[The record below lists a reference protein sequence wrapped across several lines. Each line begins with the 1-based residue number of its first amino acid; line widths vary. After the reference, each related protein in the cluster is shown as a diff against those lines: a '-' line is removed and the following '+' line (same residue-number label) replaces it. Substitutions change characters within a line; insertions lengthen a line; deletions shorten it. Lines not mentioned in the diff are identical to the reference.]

1 MATIRDVAQKAGVGV
16 ATVSRVLSENGYVK
30 EETKQKVMDAIRE
43 LNYTPNEIAR
53 NLYYKRT
60 GIVAVIIP
68 QISHPFFAEFVD
80 KVVVELFAYDYKAMI
95 CNTWSEGSYE
105 LQYFDMLKRNM
116 VDGII
121 CGTHSITNEE
131 YFNIDRPIVALDHTF
146 GRGIPCVSVDHREGG
161 RMAAMELIQAGCKN
175 VLQFRGSSNIDS
187 PALLRHTVFEEII
200 HENNIGYQEIVTD
213 MNDLSEATADKAARE
228 FFEKYPDV
236 DGIFGTDYMV
246 MSVMKRAHELGIDI
260 PGKLKVVGYDGT
272 SMSRLASPG
281 LTTVCQPIGDLA
293 KESVKIMMDL
303 ISGKTDDC
311 SDVHLSVSLHKDK
324 STAIEI

>member
-1 MATIRDVAQKAGVGV
+1 MATIRDVAQRAGVGV

-30 EETKQKVMDAIRE
+30 EETMQKVLEAIQE

-80 KVVVELFAYDYKAMI
+80 KVVVELFSYNYKAMI
-95 CNTWSEGSYE
+95 CNTWSDGSYE

-146 GRGIPCVSVDHREGG
+146 GKAIPCVSVNHKEGG
-161 RMAAMELIQAGCKN
+161 RLAAMELIEAGCKN
-175 VLQFRGSSNIDS
+175 VLQFRGSSKTGS
-187 PALLRHTVFEEII
+187 PALLRHDVFEQII
-200 HENNIGYQEIVTD
+200 KEHGIGYHEILTD
-213 MNDLSEATADKAARE
+213 INDVSEASADKATYE
-228 FFEKYPDV
+228 FINNYSDV
-236 DGIFGTDYMV
+236 DGIFGTDIMV
-246 MSVMKRAHELGIDI
+246 MSAMKRAHEKGIDI
-260 PGKLKVVGYDGT
+260 PGQLKVVGYDGT
-272 SMSRLASPG
+272 EMSRLASPG
-281 LTTVCQPIGDLA
+281 LTTICQPIGDLA

-303 ISGKTDDC
+303 INGKDVDTNE
-311 SDVHLSVSLHKDK
+311 VHLSVSLHRDK
-324 STAIEI
+324 STAH

>member
-1 MATIRDVAQKAGVGV
+1 MATIQDVARKAGVGA
-16 ATVSRVLSENGYVK
+16 ATVSRVLSGKGYVK
-30 EETKQKVMDAIRE
+30 EETKKKVMEAIRE

-68 QISHPFFAEFVD
+68 QISHPFFAEFID
-80 KVVVELFAYDYKAMI
+80 KVVVELFAYNYKAMI

-161 RMAAMELIQAGCKN
+161 RLAAMELIKAGCKN
-175 VLQFRGSSNIDS
+175 VLQFRGTSDVHS
-187 PALLRHTVFEEII
+187 PASSRHIVFEEII
-200 HENNIGYQEIVTD
+200 RENGLEYHEIVTD
-213 MNDLSEATADKAARE
+213 MKDLSQNTAQEVAE
-228 FFEKYPDV
+228 IFFEKYPDV
-236 DGIFGTDYMV
+236 DGIFGTDSIV
-246 MSVMKRAHELGIDI
+246 MTVMKLAQERGVNI
-260 PGKLKVVGYDGT
+260 PGSLKVVGYDGT
-272 SMSRLASPG
+272 EISRLATPG
-281 LTTVCQPIGDLA
+281 LTTVCQPIEELA
-293 KESVKIMMDL
+293 KQSVRIMMDL
-303 ISGKTDDC
+303 ISGNRTNID
-311 SDVHLSVSLHKDK
+311 DVHLSVTLHRDK
-324 STAIEI
+324 STALE

>member
-30 EETKQKVMDAIRE
+30 EETKQKVMDAILE

-80 KVVVELFAYDYKAMI
+80 KLVVELLAHDYKAMI
-95 CNTWSEGSYE
+95 CNTWSEESYE

-121 CGTHSITNEE
+121 CGTHSVTNEE
-131 YFNIDRPIVALDHTF
+131 YFNINRPIVALDHTF
-146 GRGIPCVSVDHREGG
+146 GRGIPCVSVDHKEGG
-161 RMAAMELIQAGCKN
+161 RLAAMELIQAGCKN
-175 VLQFRGSSNIDS
+175 VLQFRGSSNVDS
-187 PALLRHTVFEEII
+187 PASLRHDVFEKII
-200 HENNIGYQEIVTD
+200 REHGLGYQEIITD
-213 MNDLSEATADKAARE
+213 MNDLSEATADRNAYE

-236 DGIFGTDYMV
+236 DGIFGTDFMV
-246 MSVMKRAHELGIDI
+246 MSAMKRAHELRIDI
-260 PGKLKVVGYDGT
+260 PGRLKVVGYDGT
-272 SMSRLASPG
+272 KISRLASPG

-293 KESVKIMMDL
+293 KQSVDIMMDL
-303 ISGKTDDC
+303 INGKTIDS
-311 SDVHLSVSLHKDK
+311 SDVHLSVSLHRDQ
-324 STAIEI
+324 STAIN

>member
-1 MATIRDVAQKAGVGV
+1 MATIRDVAQRAGVGV

-30 EETKQKVMDAIRE
+30 EETRQKVLEAIQE

-80 KVVVELFAYDYKAMI
+80 KVVVELFSYNYKAMI
-95 CNTWSEGSYE
+95 CNTWSDGSYE

-146 GRGIPCVSVDHREGG
+146 GKAIPCVSVNHKEGG
-161 RMAAMELIQAGCKN
+161 RLAAMELIEAGCKN
-175 VLQFRGSSNIDS
+175 VLQFRGSSKTGS
-187 PALLRHTVFEEII
+187 PALLRHDVFEQII
-200 HENNIGYQEIVTD
+200 KEHGIGYHEILTD
-213 MNDLSEATADKAARE
+213 INDVSEASADKATYE
-228 FFEKYPDV
+228 FINNYSDV
-236 DGIFGTDYMV
+236 DGIFGTDIMV
-246 MSVMKRAHELGIDI
+246 MSAMKRAHEKGIDI
-260 PGKLKVVGYDGT
+260 PGQLKVVGYDGT
-272 SMSRLASPG
+272 EMSRLASPG
-281 LTTVCQPIGDLA
+281 LTTICQPIGDLA

-303 ISGKTDDC
+303 INGKDVDTNE
-311 SDVHLSVSLHKDK
+311 VHLSVSLHRDK
-324 STAIEI
+324 STAH

>member
-1 MATIRDVAQKAGVGV
+1 MATIQDVARKASVGV
-16 ATVSRVLSENGYVK
+16 ATVSRVLSGKGYVK
-30 EETKQKVMDAIRE
+30 EETKEKVMEAIRE

-68 QISHPFFAEFVD
+68 QISHPFFAEFID
-80 KVVVELFAYDYKAMI
+80 KVVVELFAYNYKAMI

-161 RMAAMELIQAGCKN
+161 RLAAMELIQAGCKN
-175 VLQFRGSSNIDS
+175 VLQFRGTSNVHS
-187 PALLRHTVFEEII
+187 PASSRHIVFEEVIRKNGLEY
-200 HENNIGYQEIVTD
+200 HEIVTD
-213 MNDLSEATADKAARE
+213 MNDLSQDTAQEVAKE
-228 FFEKYPDV
+228 FFEKYSDV
-236 DGIFGTDYMV
+236 DGIFGTDSMV
-246 MSVMKRAHELGIDI
+246 MSVMKLAQERGVDI
-260 PGKLKVVGYDGT
+260 PGSLKVVGYDGT
-272 SMSRLASPG
+272 LISKLATPG
-281 LTTVCQPIGDLA
+281 LTTICQPIEELA
-293 KESVKIMMDL
+293 KQSVRIMMDI
-303 ISGKTDDC
+303 ISGNRTDID
-311 SDVHLSVSLHKDK
+311 DVHLSVTLHRDRT
-324 STAIEI
+324 TASE